1 MIDRQD
7 LAAVIVS
14 GKLSQSST
22 LKGPRNTLLLYFDT
36 HYRKMYCDLFLISR
50 GMS

>member
-36 HYRKMYCDLFLISR
+36 LYRLVIVVRCIVTSC
-50 GMS
+50 